1 MVGSLAWCS
10 LSMSSTRLA
19 ALRKKKRRSRER
31 KEKFISP
38 VKKACKKFVSE
49 MVAIKNALFFGY
61 WHHDIFS
68 DGQFTYRLKNN
79 HHGNKTSKL
88 SLA

>member
-1 MVGSLAWCS
+1 
-10 LSMSSTRLA
+10 MSSTRLA
-19 ALRKKKRRSRER
+19 ALRKKKGRSRER
-31 KEKFISP
+31 KETYISP
-38 VKKACKKFVSE
+38 VKKSNKNFLSE

-68 DGQFTYRLKNN
+68 DGQFTDRLKNN

-88 SLA
+88 SLT